1 MTIARISL
9 SLYIHNPPILFNYPS
24 YLSTSLTGSSLP
36 QLDYLVG
43 VNTSWHIVGPA
54 HKQRYLRYENIKIK
68 CNDDDNDDDHD
79 DHHKDSGDDDDGIIH
94 KDGDIK
100 QKKNKNVKNKN
111 NKQVKLTDDR
121 QRNDDIHNHNTTTT
135 TTTTS
140 STINSIIIGDQLN
153 SIREGLF
160 KSVVFAKYL
169 KIITSLQPIR

>member
-1 MTIARISL
+1 
-9 SLYIHNPPILFNYPS
+9 
-24 YLSTSLTGSSLP
+24 
-36 QLDYLVG
+36 

-54 HKQRYLRYENIKIK
+54 HKQRYLRYENIKNK
-68 CNDDDNDDDHD
+68 CDDDDDNDDY
-79 DHHKDSGDDDDGIIH
+79 HKDSDDDMGQIIH

-121 QRNDDIHNHNTTTT
+121 KRNDDIHNHNTTS
-135 TTTTS
+135 TS

-169 KIITSLQPIR
+169 KMITSLQPIR